1 MAKKYYNQR
10 DIDFLLYEVFDVE
23 KLKQYPYFSD
33 HDKDSFAMVLEA
45 AAQIAEKELK
55 PYAKEMDEYDPQLID
70 GKIIAHPQ
78 VRRMMQ
84 VFGEGGWIPATFSYE
99 EGGQQLPNMIMNNVS
114 FIWGAANYS
123 SMVYPFLTTGSSNLI
138 RTFGSKDLQQQ
149 FLPNMFAGKWQ
160 GTMAMTEPD
169 AGSSL
174 SDITTSAEPTDAGY
188 YKIKGQ
194 KIFISGGDHD
204 GVDNIVN
211 LTLARI
217 KDAPK
222 GIRGI
227 SLFVVPQ
234 KRIEKDGSLAD
245 NDVITA
251 GVYHKMGYA
260 GTPIAHLTMGENNDC
275 RGYLVGEANR
285 GLNYMFQMMNE
296 ARVSVGISAVSIASA
311 AYYAS
316 LEYALER
323 PQGRKIGNKD
333 LNKPQIAIIEHADV
347 KRMLLF
353 QKSIVEGSLS
363 LCVQCS
369 QYADLALVTTG
380 EEKERN
386 HLLLDLLT
394 PIVKTYP
401 SEMGCLT
408 TSAGLQILGGAG
420 YCKDFPLQ
428 QYFREARI
436 HPIHEGTTGIHGLDL
451 LGRKVMM
458 KNGKAYQLFMA
469 EVQQTI
475 ETAQNIT
482 ALNQRVTALAS
493 NLKTL
498 HKTSMHLLALAKQ
511 HKTEEFLSDATLY
524 LEMFGII
531 TVAWQWLKMG
541 VVAHEKLENEAINQ
555 DDKYFYQG
563 KIHALRY
570 FYEYE
575 LPKTYSLVQR
585 LISDD
590 KVTLDI
596 VKEYF

>member
-1 MAKKYYNQR
+1 MAKKFYNKR

-23 KLKQYPYFSD
+23 ALTKYDYFSD
-33 HDKDSFAMVLEA
+33 HDKDSFNMTLEA
-45 AAQIAEKELK
+45 AADIAEKELK
-55 PYAKEMDEYDPQLID
+55 PYGKAMDEYDPQLVD
-70 GKIIAHPQ
+70 GKIIVHPQ

-84 VFGEGGWIPATFSYE
+84 VFGEGGWIPATFPYE
-99 EGGQQLPNMIMNNVS
+99 DGGQQLPNMIMNNVS

-123 SMVYPFLTTGSSNLI
+123 SMVYPFLTTGASNLI
-138 RTFGSKDLQQQ
+138 RTFGSKALQEQ

-174 SDITTSAEPTDAGY
+174 SDITTSAAPTEDGF

-194 KIFISGGDHD
+194 KIYISGGDHD

-234 KRIEKDGSLAD
+234 QRIAADGSLED

-260 GTPIAHLTMGENNDC
+260 GTPIAHLTMGEYDDC
-275 RGYLVGEANR
+275 RGYLVGEANK
-285 GLNYMFQMMNE
+285 GLSYMFQMMNE

-316 LEYALER
+316 LEYAFER

-333 LNKPQIAIIEHADV
+333 LSKPQVAIIEHADV

-353 QKSIVEGSLS
+353 QKSIVEGCLS
-363 LCVQCS
+363 LCMQCS
-369 QYADLALVTTG
+369 EYADLALVTED
-380 EEKERN
+380 EEKEKN

-469 EVQQTI
+469 EVQATI
-475 ETAQNIT
+475 KKAASIT
-482 ALNQRVTALAS
+482 ALAQRTNELAN

-498 HKTSMHLLALAKQ
+498 HKVSMHLLALAKQ
-511 HKTEEFLSDATLY
+511 NKVETFLSDATLY

-531 TVAWQWLKMG
+531 TIAWQWLKMG
-541 VVAHEKLENEAINQ
+541 IVAHKKLATTKMTADANN
-555 DDKYFYQG
+555 FYQG
-563 KIHALRY
+563 KMHALRY

-575 LPKTYSLVQR
+575 LPKTHSLAQR

-596 VKEYF
+596 ANEYF